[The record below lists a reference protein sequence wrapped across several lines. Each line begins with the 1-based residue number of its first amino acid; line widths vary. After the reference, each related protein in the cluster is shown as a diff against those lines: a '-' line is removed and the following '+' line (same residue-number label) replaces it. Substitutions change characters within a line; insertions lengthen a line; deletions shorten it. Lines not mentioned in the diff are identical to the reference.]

1 MFLISFQVGAQMRP
15 QVDVTKVMHHH
26 RLKGQPLLTFDLLL
40 SLLLLLLLLL
50 LSSSLSSSSLLL
62 SLSLILSQGF
72 CACLT
77 LVILNSQKPRKVA
90 NERANHKVASW
101 MNWAPSMRFVTI
113 SII

>member
-1 MFLISFQVGAQMRP
+1 MRP

-26 RLKGQPLLTFDLLL
+26 RLKGQPLVTFDLLLSLLLL

-50 LSSSLSSSSLLL
+50 LSSSSSSSSLLL

-77 LVILNSQKPRKVA
+77 LVILNSQKPRRVA
-90 NERANHKVASW
+90 NEG
-101 MNWAPSMRFVTI
+101 
-113 SII
+113 